1 MKTKRIVALLLSLAF
16 ILTFSA
22 CAKTETPKDDGKKT
36 EDSSIA
42 VKDMTDRE
50 IKLDAPASKVVAL
63 DAASVEILY
72 ALGAQDTLVGR
83 GEYCDYPEAVKDI
96 PSVKSGSE
104 TNIEELIALKPQV
117 VIMSKM
123 DQTTDQINALENA
136 DIRVAVTDANQV
148 SDVYTAIRLIGALVG
163 KTDEADEMV
172 LSMGKAF
179 ADIQSKVDGDGEKT
193 VYFEVSPLQYGL
205 WTAGSGTF
213 MDELATLLG
222 VKNAFADLKGWAEI
236 SEEQVLERDPDYIVT
251 VAMYFGEGKTP
262 VEEIMGRDGWASLK
276 AVQNK
281 TVFNADSNSISRPG
295 PRLTDAA
302 AELYGFFYGE

>member
-1 MKTKRIVALLLSLAF
+1 MKIKRIVALLLSLAF
-16 ILTFSA
+16 VLTFSA
-22 CAKTETPKDDGKKT
+22 CGKTETPKDDGKKT
-36 EDSSIA
+36 GNSSVA
-42 VKDMTDRE
+42 VTDMTDRE
-50 IKLDAPASKVVAL
+50 IKLDAPAAKVVAL
-63 DAASVEILY
+63 DAASCEILY

-83 GEYCDYPEAVKDI
+83 GEYCDYPEAISDI

-104 TNIEELIALKPQV
+104 TNIEEIIALEPQV

-123 DQTTDQINALENA
+123 DQSTEQIKALENA
-136 DIRVAVTDANQV
+136 DIRVAVTDANEV

-172 LSMGKAF
+172 RSMGKAF
-179 ADIQSKVDGDGEKT
+179 AEIQSKVEGDGEKT

-251 VAMYFGEGKTP
+251 IAMYFGEGVTP
-262 VEEIMGRDGWASLK
+262 VDEIMGRDGWASLK

-281 TVFNADSNSISRPG
+281 TVYNADSNAISRPG

-302 AELYGFFYGE
+302 AELYTFFYGE